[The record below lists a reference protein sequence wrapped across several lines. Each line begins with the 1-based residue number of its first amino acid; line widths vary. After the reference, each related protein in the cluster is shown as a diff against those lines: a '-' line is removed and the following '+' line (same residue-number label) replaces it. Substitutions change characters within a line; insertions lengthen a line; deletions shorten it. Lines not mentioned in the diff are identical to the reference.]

1 MYDDDDTIGVMALA
15 PVCCESDDV
24 TTSSV
29 LSILSLA
36 IFRITAVGVN
46 AAVKLDYHH
55 NHADEQC

>member
-36 IFRITAVGVN
+36 ILRMTAVGVN
-46 AAVKLDYHH
+46 AAVKLDC
-55 NHADEQC
+55 NQNQADD